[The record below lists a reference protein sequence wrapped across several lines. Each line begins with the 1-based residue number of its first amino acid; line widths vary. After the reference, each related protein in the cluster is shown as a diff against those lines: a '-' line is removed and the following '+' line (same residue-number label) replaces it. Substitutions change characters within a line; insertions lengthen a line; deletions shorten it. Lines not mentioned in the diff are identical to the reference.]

1 MGGDGG
7 SIPQRADMVKTKGY
21 TTSSRGSMG
30 FNPNGFRRV
39 VDEGHDLRKQRQTRM
54 QTCALTGKPLTKPI
68 VACRCGFLFNKDEV
82 LSKLLDKSMP
92 DKFSHITSLKDLV
105 DCHFEM
111 SGATPVCPVTR
122 RELDDGVAKAEVAWP
137 CGCVVSEKALGL
149 KAKDDKCM
157 VCGKRVDLRTKLA
170 PDEADLEQQR
180 EVAMAMRKKR
190 PIASDARKAESAN
203 VVSSKRLRPTET
215 EHASAME
222 QYAKSDAL
230 SQLFHDSKKVDKTD
244 AFGRSY
250 SRRY

>member
-92 DKFSHITSLKDLV
+92 DK
-105 DCHFEM
+105 
-111 SGATPVCPVTR
+111 
-122 RELDDGVAKAEVAWP
+122 
-137 CGCVVSEKALGL
+137 
-149 KAKDDKCM
+149 
-157 VCGKRVDLRTKLA
+157 
-170 PDEADLEQQR
+170 
-180 EVAMAMRKKR
+180 
-190 PIASDARKAESAN
+190 
-203 VVSSKRLRPTET
+203 
-215 EHASAME
+215 
-222 QYAKSDAL
+222 
-230 SQLFHDSKKVDKTD
+230 
-244 AFGRSY
+244 
-250 SRRY
+250 